1 MLLQPA
7 RTDNDPF
14 SKVNE
19 IVEPGTMACRPVTPV
34 ATKVTPFNCWGN
46 PEAADPED
54 ADMLAAD
61 AVADVVPDE
70 PPAPDDVVLLAQA
83 DNPATEAAI
92 IAAAAAAAHR
102 VVPIFQVT

>member
-7 RTDNDPF
+7 RADNDPF

-19 IVEPGTMACRPVTPV
+19 IVEPGTMACPPVTPV
-34 ATKVTPFNCWGN
+34 ATRVTPFNCWGN

-61 AVADVVPDE
+61 AVANAVPDE

>member
-7 RTDNDPF
+7 RADNDPF

-19 IVEPGTMACRPVTPV
+19 IVEPGTRACPPVTPV
-34 ATKVTPFNCWGN
+34 ATRVTPFNCWGN

-61 AVADVVPDE
+61 AVADAVPDE

>member
-1 MLLQPA
+1 MLQPA
-7 RTDNDPF
+7 RADNDPF

-61 AVADVVPDE
+61 VVPDE